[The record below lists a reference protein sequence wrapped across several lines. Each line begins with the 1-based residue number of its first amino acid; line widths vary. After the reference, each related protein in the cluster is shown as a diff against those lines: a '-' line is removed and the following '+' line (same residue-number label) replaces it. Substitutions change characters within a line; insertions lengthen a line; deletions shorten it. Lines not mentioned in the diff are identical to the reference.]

1 MPPKSSRTQGTPMVA
16 IGLVVFVLFI
26 VLMYVLG

>member
-1 MPPKSSRTQGTPMVA
+1 MAPRSGGSQGIPMVA
-16 IGLVVFVLFI
+16 VGLVVFVLFI